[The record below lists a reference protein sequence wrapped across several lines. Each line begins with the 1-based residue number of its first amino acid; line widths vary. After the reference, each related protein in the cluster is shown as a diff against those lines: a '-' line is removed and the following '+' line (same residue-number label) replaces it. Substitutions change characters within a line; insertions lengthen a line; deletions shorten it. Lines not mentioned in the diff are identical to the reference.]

1 MTDFRFHPQS
11 QVIQQ
16 QDSYLITLYTA
27 IKHNYQKVYVRVE
40 PDHEEWLMEM
50 TKPSIEGNWL
60 KWQISIP
67 VSPHSPLTLYC
78 FKFVSDDDQCYLH
91 AAGESSRLPQKH
103 FHFRINSQAKPPEWA
118 KQQVFYQIFPE
129 RFANGDPSLTPNK
142 DNYSYQEDGRKI
154 VQKSWG
160 EPVAKSHS
168 GTGATEFYGGDLI
181 GIEQKLDY
189 LEELGITALYLNPIF
204 CSPSNHKYDCTNYF
218 EVEPHFGGDNALISL
233 SANMKSRGMKL
244 MLDAVVNHTSN
255 QHHWMDYYQQ
265 HQGGAYHNQDS
276 LFKDWYHFDESGN
289 YWSWKGVETLPKL
302 NFANGEVQNAIYEG
316 EQSVLKHWLKPPFS
330 IDAWRFDV
338 IHMLGEH
345 NSAQNNAHYVAKFR
359 QSIKQTNSE
368 AYMIGEHFAEATQ
381 WLQGDQE
388 DAAMNYYGFNQPV
401 VAFLAGVDVPRYV
414 PLKLTASDLAT
425 WLAEARGSIPFANQ
439 LAQYN
444 LLDSHDT
451 PRFSH
456 LVNESDELA
465 KLAATM
471 LLTYIGVP
479 SIYYGDEVGLT
490 GANDPDCRRCFP
502 WDKDQWNQA
511 LLTHYQQLI
520 ALRKQRSELQQ
531 GDVISLLESGDVWV
545 FMRWLPKQHSIV
557 VINRGEA
564 QQIDLDLSQLQESV
578 SYKEF
583 ETSEELLVDG
593 NGKLALSLAAQSS
606 MVLTSQ

>member
-11 QVIQQ
+11 QLIQQ
-16 QDSYLITLYTA
+16 QDSYQVTLYTA
-27 IKHNYQKVYVRVE
+27 INHPYQKIFVRVE
-40 PDHEEWLMEM
+40 PDHEEWLIELK
-50 TKPSIEGNWL
+50 KPIVEGNWL
-60 KWQISIP
+60 KWQATIP
-67 VSPHSPLTLYC
+67 ISPHSPLTLYC
-78 FKFVSDDDQCYLH
+78 FKFLLNDRQIYLH

-103 FHFRINSQAKPPEWA
+103 YHFRINTLDKPPAWV

-129 RFANGDPSLTPNK
+129 RFANGDPSLTPN
-142 DNYSYQEDGRKI
+142 DQSYSYHRDGRK
-154 VQKSWG
+154 VLQKQWG
-160 EPVAKSHS
+160 EPVAQSHS

-189 LEELGITALYLNPIF
+189 LEQLGITALYLNPIF
-204 CSPSNHKYDCTNYF
+204 CSPSNHKYDCSNYF
-218 EVEPHFGGDNALISL
+218 KVEPHFGGDQALISL
-233 SANMKSRGMKL
+233 SSKMKQRGMKL

-255 QHHWMDYYQQ
+255 QHHWMDFYQQ
-265 HQGGAYHNQDS
+265 GKGGAYHNQDS
-276 LFKDWYHFDESGN
+276 LFRDWYHFDNHGN

-302 NFANGEVQNAIYEG
+302 NFANTEVQQAIYSG
-316 EQSVLKHWLKPPFS
+316 PQSVLKYWLKPPFS

-345 NSAQNNAHYVAKFR
+345 NSAQHNAHYVAEFR
-359 QSIKQTNSE
+359 KSIKEVNTE
-368 AYMIGEHFAEATQ
+368 AYMIGEHFAEASQ

-401 VAFLAGVDVPRYV
+401 VAFLAKVDVPRYV
-414 PLKLTASDLAT
+414 PVKLNASDFAN

-451 PRFSH
+451 PRFTH
-456 LVNESDELA
+456 LVQENQQLA
-465 KLAATM
+465 MVAATL

-502 WDKDQWNQA
+502 WDEQQWDQQVLQHYQA
-511 LLTHYQQLI
+511 LI
-520 ALRKQRSELQQ
+520 KLRKQRKELQE
-531 GDVISLLESGDVWV
+531 GDLISLLELEDVWV
-545 FMRWLPKQHSIV
+545 FQRWLPEQNSLV

-564 QQIDLDLSQLQESV
+564 QSISIDLSAAQYSHRYTQLH
-578 SYKEF
+578 
-583 ETSEELLVDG
+583 T
-593 NGKLALSLAAQSS
+593 GKQITVEQQQLILSLPAHSS
-606 MVLTSQ
+606 MVLSSH

>member
-11 QVIQQ
+11 QVVQQ

-27 IKHNYQKVYVRVE
+27 INHPYSQIFVRVE
-40 PDHEEWLMEM
+40 PDHEEWLIELK
-50 TKPSIEGNWL
+50 KPKQEGNWL
-60 KWQISIP
+60 KWQTKIP

-78 FKFVSDDDQCYLH
+78 FKFLCQDQQVFLH

-103 FHFRINSQAKPPEWA
+103 FHFKINHNAKPPAWV

-129 RFANGDPSLTPNK
+129 RFANGDPNLTPT
-142 DNYSYQEDGRKI
+142 DDSYSYHRDGRAV
-154 VQKSWG
+154 VQKKWG

-189 LEELGITALYLNPIF
+189 LDELGVTAIYLNPIF
-204 CSPSNHKYDCTNYF
+204 CSPSNHKYDCSNYF
-218 EVEPHFGGDNALISL
+218 KVEPHFGGDDALISL
-233 SANMKSRGMKL
+233 SANMKQRGMKL

-265 HQGGAYHNQDS
+265 GMGGAYHNSDS
-276 LFKDWYHFDESGN
+276 LFKDWYHFDDSGN

-302 NFANGEVQNAIYEG
+302 NFANLEVQKAIYSS

-345 NSAQNNAHYVAKFR
+345 NSAQNNAHYVAEFR
-359 QSIKQTNSE
+359 KSIKETNPD

-388 DAAMNYYGFNQPV
+388 DAAMNYYGFNQPI
-401 VAFLAGVDVPRYV
+401 VAFLAKMDVPRYS
-414 PLKLTASDLAT
+414 PIKLDAKGLAE
-425 WLAEARGSIPFANQ
+425 WLAESRGSIPFANQ

-456 LVNESDELA
+456 LVNDGIDLN
-465 KLAATM
+465 KVAATL
-471 LLTYIGVP
+471 LLTYVGVP
-479 SIYYGDEVGLT
+479 SIYYGDEVGVT

-502 WDKDQWNQA
+502 WDESQWQQP
-511 LLTHYQQLI
+511 LLAHYQQLI
-520 ALRKQRSELQQ
+520 ALRKHRKEFQE
-531 GDVISLLESGDVWV
+531 GDIISLLESDDVWA
-545 FMRWLPKQHSIV
+545 FIRWLPKHHSIV
-557 VINRGEA
+557 VINRGDA
-564 QQIDLDLSQLQESV
+564 ANITLNLSNMQQLARYRLMGSI
-578 SYKEF
+578 
-583 ETSEELLVDG
+583 EELQP
-593 NGKLALSLAAQSS
+593 NQQQLSLSLEAQSS
-606 MVLTSQ
+606 LILSSI